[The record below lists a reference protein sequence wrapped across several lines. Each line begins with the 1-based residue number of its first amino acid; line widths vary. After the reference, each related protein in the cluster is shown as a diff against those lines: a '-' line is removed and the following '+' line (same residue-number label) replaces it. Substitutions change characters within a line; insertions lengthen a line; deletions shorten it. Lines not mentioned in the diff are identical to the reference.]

1 MKSKIPYFLLLI
13 LMGLPFKGV
22 AQDFLIDRE
31 RGWYWFEEEK
41 MNNADLPEDKQD
53 RVLQNTLD
61 ANKEMEK
68 LQKAI
73 QQALNLAILVPTE
86 TNIQNY
92 LSYQIKAFNMSESF
106 ATAAKMLQVRNPVLD
121 YQIEAPYNHNA
132 RIIKNQEDR
141 KTAEEAVKALALTH
155 GLFFFFDA
163 NCPYCEVM
171 APNVLNFSDKY
182 GMHLIPVSVGG
193 GTLKEFPKAV
203 TDNGIANAY
212 GVTHLPALFAVN
224 PRTQDV
230 LKLANR
236 VTSMTELEDVVLRHK
251 LFNKD
256 AGYGN

>member
-1 MKSKIPYFLLLI
+1 MKSKMPYFLLLI
-13 LMGLPFKGV
+13 LVGLPVKGF

-41 MNNADLPEDKQD
+41 MSNTDLPEDKQD
-53 RVLQNTLD
+53 RVVQNAFD

-86 TNIQNY
+86 TNVQNY
-92 LSYQIKAFNMSESF
+92 LSYQIKAFNLSERFTEAS
-106 ATAAKMLQVRNPVLD
+106 KMLQVRNPVLD

-141 KTAEEAVKALALTH
+141 KVAEEAVKILALTH
-155 GLFFFFDA
+155 GLFFFFDS

-171 APNVLNFSDKY
+171 APNVLSFANKY

-203 TDNGIANAY
+203 PDNGIANAY

-224 PRTQDV
+224 PRTQAV

-236 VTSMTELEDVVLRHK
+236 VTSITELEDVVLRHK

-256 AGYGN
+256 AGDEN